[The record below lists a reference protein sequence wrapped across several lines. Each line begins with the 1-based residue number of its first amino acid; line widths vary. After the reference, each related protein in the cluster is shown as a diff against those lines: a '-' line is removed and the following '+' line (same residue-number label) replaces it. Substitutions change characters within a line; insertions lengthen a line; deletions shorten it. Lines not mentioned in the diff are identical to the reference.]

1 MQTVFITLVSPVR
14 RVDLKLPAEVP
25 VGELLPRLLD
35 LGEIRQPLPQQWRL
49 VILASRLAV
58 PPNRTLH
65 DFGVVDGQ
73 ILSLLD
79 NASFQL
85 FQQHAPVQPFRPQ
98 VISPDAS
105 TGGIG
110 VKWNLPG
117 R

>member
-1 MQTVFITLVSPVR
+1 MQTVFVTLVSPVR

-25 VGELLPRLLD
+25 VGALLPRLLD
-35 LGEIRQPLPQQWRL
+35 LGEIHQAQAQQWRL
-49 VILASRLAV
+49 VVLARRLAV
-58 PPNRTLH
+58 PPNRTLR

-79 NASFQL
+79 QASFQA
-85 FQQHAPVQPFRPQ
+85 FQQQAPVQPFRPQ
-98 VISPDAS
+98 VIAPDAS